1 MKTIV
6 VNIQNGLLAEAIT
19 RSLRESGEF
28 KPFRINDHSESI
40 PFDCET
46 LSADILLMEVSYAP
60 STSLEIR
67 LNTARELR
75 ENLPECK
82 TVMLCDENSA
92 PDIAREV
99 MLAKKDGR
107 IDAFFFSSV
116 TQSYLNAA
124 LCAL

>member
-28 KPFRINDHSESI
+28 KPFRINGHSENI

-75 ENLPECK
+75 ENLPKCK

>member
-28 KPFRINDHSESI
+28 KPFRINCQNENLHL
-40 PFDCET
+40 DCET

-60 STSLEIR
+60 LTTLEIR
-67 LNTARELR
+67 LNTAKEVRK
-75 ENLPECK
+75 NLPKCK
-82 TVMLCDENSA
+82 TVMLCDENST

-99 MLAKKDGR
+99 MLAKKDGI

-124 LCAL
+124 LNAL

>member
-28 KPFRINDHSESI
+28 KPFLINGHSESI

-75 ENLPECK
+75 ENLPKCK